1 MQNVCGIKMR
11 PDGLVDRRKGAMC
24 RDEAKQNE
32 KKSCNFSPE
41 IQFLKK
47 RNRCADVFHFFS
59 SFKRRRNKERKNIQ
73 NFPSMR
79 LFANERR
86 CGFRRKKCTI
96 KSSSSFDFGTEEM
109 CVQGAPLWHVPFALN
124 FHYARKLAFAVCKRP
139 DKRQKDVFMH
149 TQGSVLD
156 FFLLAFGKRNKK
168 RRKIQFLSPTTHN
181 RKTVASSG
189 SLSHFQD
196 FDSSRFV
203 IFLELGLMCLRRN

>member
-11 PDGLVDRRKGAMC
+11 PDGLDERRKGAMC

-32 KKSCNFSPE
+32 KSCNFSLE

-59 SFKRRRNKERKNIQ
+59 SFERRRNKEREKNSKL

-86 CGFRRKKCTI
+86 CGLRRKNCTI

-109 CVQGAPLWHVPFALN
+109 CVQGAPLWHVPLALN

-156 FFLLAFGKRNKK
+156 FFLLAFGKKEQKK
-168 RRKIQFLSPTTHN
+168 RRIQFLSPTTQSKDGCEL
-181 RKTVASSG
+181 RICEPFSG
-189 SLSHFQD
+189 L
-196 FDSSRFV
+196 
-203 IFLELGLMCLRRN
+203 